1 MHKAKNTNRPSTVP
15 CKPQIMVQHF
25 GPIEKAEITLRP
37 LTIFVGESNTG
48 KTYLS
53 TLIFALHRAFG
64 RQRNGTHLEV
74 FTAELKRCFGVAS
87 VPELIRLS
95 SNSCDKMKIALR
107 CSGNVF
113 HLYASESEIM
123 SEEEAPA
130 ALGFCAEKGQSC
142 AYYLPAGRR
151 GIMQAHEAMATAGQK
166 QILPMA
172 DSGILTDF
180 LKPLV
185 GYQEGN
191 GGASPMQRIA
201 AALEAEVLRGVIERE
216 QGWRGTGPRPTE
228 QVPDAV
234 AMGSLEFQYRPRQAV
249 RGLRLSQASSMVS
262 ELAPLVLFLRS
273 VVRPGD
279 LLIIEEPEAHLHPA
293 AQSQLAFTF
302 ARLVRAGVRV
312 VVTTHSDCFLQ
323 QIGNLIREG
332 ELAGLGEKVGEPQGF
347 LKKREVGVWLF
358 QKGCPV
364 KEIKYNR
371 VDGIEPPEYLDV
383 AEELYN
389 RAAGLQNRLEE
400 TKGGS
405 QFERK

>member
-1 MHKAKNTNRPSTVP
+1 MHKAKNTNRLSKML
-15 CKPQIMVQHF
+15 CKPQIVAEHF
-25 GPIEKAEITLRP
+25 GPIEKAAITLRP

-95 SNSCDKMKIALR
+95 GNSCDKMKIGLR

-113 HLYASESEIM
+113 HLYASESEIR
-123 SEEEAPA
+123 SEGEAPA
-130 ALGFCAEKGQSC
+130 ALGLCTEKGQSC

-166 QILPMA
+166 QNLPMA

-180 LKPLV
+180 LKPIV

-191 GGASPMQRIA
+191 GVANPMQRIA
-201 AALEAEVLRGVIERE
+201 AALEAEVLRGVIE
-216 QGWRGTGPRPTE
+216 PKHP
-228 QVPDAV
+228 VPESV
-234 AMGSLEFQYRPRQAV
+234 AMDSLEFQYRPRQAV

-279 LLIIEEPEAHLHPA
+279 MLIMEEPEAHLHPA

-302 ARLVRAGVRV
+302 ARLVRAGVHV
-312 VVTTHSDCFLQ
+312 VVTTHSDWFLQ
-323 QIGNLIREG
+323 RLGILIREG
-332 ELAGLGEKVGEPQGF
+332 EVMKLGKSVTEPVNW
-347 LKKREVGVWLF
+347 LMKEEVGTWWF
-358 QKGCPV
+358 RRDKPV
-364 KEIKYNR
+364 VEIPFDRAN
-371 VDGIEPPEYLDV
+371 GIEPQDYYDV
-383 AEELYN
+383 ADELYDG
-389 RAAGLQNRLEE
+389 AVELQYLLQEE
-400 TKGGS
+400 EVVS
-405 QFERK
+405 EDE

>member
-1 MHKAKNTNRPSTVP
+1 MHKAKNTNRPSKIL
-15 CKPQIMVQHF
+15 CKPQIVAQDF
-25 GPIEKAEITLRP
+25 GPIEKAAITLRP

-87 VPELIRLS
+87 VRELIRLS
-95 SNSCDKMKIALR
+95 GNSCDKMKIALR

-113 HLYASESEIM
+113 HLHASESEIR
-123 SEEEAPA
+123 SEGEAPA
-130 ALGFCAEKGQSC
+130 ALGLCAEKGQSC

-180 LKPLV
+180 LKPIV

-191 GGASPMQRIA
+191 GVANPMQRIA
-201 AALEAEVLRGVIERE
+201 AALESEVLRGVIE
-216 QGWRGTGPRPTE
+216 PKHP
-228 QVPDAV
+228 VPESV
-234 AMGSLEFQYRPRQAV
+234 AMDSLEFQYRPRQAV

-279 LLIIEEPEAHLHPA
+279 LLIMEEPEAHLHPA

-364 KEIKYNR
+364 EEIKYNR
-371 VDGIEPPEYLDV
+371 IDGIEPPEYLDV

>member
-1 MHKAKNTNRPSTVP
+1 MHKAKNTNRPSKML
-15 CKPQIMVQHF
+15 CKPQIVAQDF
-25 GPIEKAEITLRP
+25 GPIEKAAITLRP

-95 SNSCDKMKIALR
+95 GNSCDKMKIALR

-113 HLYASESEIM
+113 HLYASESEIR
-123 SEEEAPA
+123 SEGEAPA
-130 ALGFCAEKGQSC
+130 ALGLCAEKGQNC

-180 LKPLV
+180 LKPIV
-185 GYQEGN
+185 EYQEGN
-191 GGASPMQRIA
+191 GVANPMQRIA
-201 AALEAEVLRGVIERE
+201 AALEAEVLRGVIE
-216 QGWRGTGPRPTE
+216 PKHP
-228 QVPDAV
+228 VPESV
-234 AMGSLEFQYRPRQAV
+234 AMDSLEFQYRPRQAV

-279 LLIIEEPEAHLHPA
+279 MLIMEEPEAHLHPA

-312 VVTTHSDCFLQ
+312 VVTTHSDWFLQ
-323 QIGNLIREG
+323 RLGILIREG
-332 ELAGLGEKVGEPQGF
+332 EVMKLGKSVTEPVNW
-347 LKKREVGVWLF
+347 LMKEEVGTWWF
-358 QKGCPV
+358 RRDKPV
-364 KEIKYNR
+364 VEIPFDRAN
-371 VDGIEPPEYLDV
+371 GIEPPEYLDV

>member
-1 MHKAKNTNRPSTVP
+1 MHKAKNTNRPSKML
-15 CKPQIMVQHF
+15 CNPQIVAQHF
-25 GPIEKAEITLRP
+25 GPIEKAAITLRP

-95 SNSCDKMKIALR
+95 GNSCDKMKIALR

-113 HLYASESEIM
+113 HLYASESEIR
-123 SEEEAPA
+123 SEGEAPA
-130 ALGFCAEKGQSC
+130 ALGLCAEKGQSC

-180 LKPLV
+180 LKPIV

-191 GGASPMQRIA
+191 GVANPMQRIA
-201 AALEAEVLRGVIERE
+201 AALEAEVLRGVIE
-216 QGWRGTGPRPTE
+216 PKHP
-228 QVPDAV
+228 VPESV
-234 AMGSLEFQYRPRQAV
+234 AMDSLEFQYRPRQAV

-273 VVRPGD
+273 IVRPGD
-279 LLIIEEPEAHLHPA
+279 LLIMEEPEAHLHPA

-312 VVTTHSDCFLQ
+312 VVTTHSDWFLQ
-323 QIGNLIREG
+323 RLGILIREG
-332 ELAGLGEKVGEPQGF
+332 EVMKLGKSVTEPVNW
-347 LKKREVGVWLF
+347 LMKEEVGTWWF
-358 QKGCPV
+358 RRDKPV
-364 KEIKYNR
+364 VEIPFDLAN
-371 VDGIEPPEYLDV
+371 GIEPPEYLDV

-389 RAAGLQNRLEE
+389 RAAGIQNRLEE
-400 TKGGS
+400 MKGGS

>member
-1 MHKAKNTNRPSTVP
+1 MHKAKNTNRPSKML
-15 CKPQIMVQHF
+15 CKPQIVAQHF
-25 GPIEKAEITLRP
+25 GPIEKAAITLRP

-95 SNSCDKMKIALR
+95 GNSCDKMKIGLR

-113 HLYASESEIM
+113 HLYASESEIR
-123 SEEEAPA
+123 SEGEAPA
-130 ALGFCAEKGQSC
+130 ALGLCAEKGQSC

-166 QILPMA
+166 QSLPMA

-180 LKPLV
+180 LKPIV

-191 GGASPMQRIA
+191 GVANPMQRIA
-201 AALEAEVLRGVIERE
+201 AALEAEVLRGVIE
-216 QGWRGTGPRPTE
+216 PKHP
-228 QVPDAV
+228 VPESV
-234 AMGSLEFQYRPRQAV
+234 AMDSLEFQYRPRQAV

-279 LLIIEEPEAHLHPA
+279 MLIMEEPEAHLHPA

-364 KEIKYNR
+364 EEIKYNR
-371 VDGIEPPEYLDV
+371 IDGIEPPEYLDV

>member
-1 MHKAKNTNRPSTVP
+1 MHKAKNTNRPSKML
-15 CKPQIMVQHF
+15 CKPQIVAQDF
-25 GPIEKAEITLRP
+25 GPIEKAAITLRP

-95 SNSCDKMKIALR
+95 GNSCDKMKIALR

-113 HLYASESEIM
+113 HLYASESEIR
-123 SEEEAPA
+123 SEGEAPA
-130 ALGFCAEKGQSC
+130 ALGLCAEKGQSC

-180 LKPLV
+180 LKPIV
-185 GYQEGN
+185 EYQEGN
-191 GGASPMQRIA
+191 GVANPMQRIA
-201 AALEAEVLRGVIERE
+201 AALEAEVLRGVIE
-216 QGWRGTGPRPTE
+216 PKHP
-228 QVPDAV
+228 VPESV
-234 AMGSLEFQYRPRQAV
+234 AMDSLEFQYRPRQAV

-279 LLIIEEPEAHLHPA
+279 MLIMEEPEAHLHPA

-312 VVTTHSDCFLQ
+312 VVTTHSDWFLQ
-323 QIGNLIREG
+323 RLGILIREG
-332 ELAGLGEKVGEPQGF
+332 EVMKLGKSVTEPVNW
-347 LKKREVGVWLF
+347 LMKEEVGTWWF
-358 QKGCPV
+358 RRDKPV
-364 KEIKYNR
+364 VEIPFDRAN
-371 VDGIEPPEYLDV
+371 GIEPPEYLDV

>member
-1 MHKAKNTNRPSTVP
+1 MHKAKNTNRPSKML
-15 CKPQIMVQHF
+15 CKPQIVAQHF
-25 GPIEKAEITLRP
+25 GPIEKAAITLRP

-53 TLIFALHRAFG
+53 TLIFALHRAFE

-95 SNSCDKMKIALR
+95 GNSCDKMKIALR

-113 HLYASESEIM
+113 HLYASESEIR
-123 SEEEAPA
+123 SEGEAPA
-130 ALGFCAEKGQSC
+130 ALGLCAEKGQSC
-142 AYYLPAGRR
+142 AHYLPAGRR

-180 LKPLV
+180 LKPIV

-191 GGASPMQRIA
+191 GVANPMQRIA
-201 AALEAEVLRGVIERE
+201 AALEAEVLRGVIE
-216 QGWRGTGPRPTE
+216 PKHP
-228 QVPDAV
+228 VPEAV
-234 AMGSLEFQYRPRQAV
+234 AMDSLEFQYRPQQAV

-279 LLIIEEPEAHLHPA
+279 MLIMEEPEAHLHPA

-312 VVTTHSDCFLQ
+312 VVTTHSDWFLQ
-323 QIGNLIREG
+323 RLGILIREG
-332 ELAGLGEKVGEPQGF
+332 EVMKLGKSVTEPVNW
-347 LKKREVGVWLF
+347 LMKEEVGTWWF
-358 QKGCPV
+358 RRDKPV
-364 KEIKYNR
+364 VEIPFDRAN
-371 VDGIEPPEYLDV
+371 GIEPQDYYDV
-383 AEELYN
+383 ADELYDG
-389 RAAGLQNRLEE
+389 AVELQYLLQEE
-400 TKGGS
+400 EVVS
-405 QFERK
+405 EDE

>member
-1 MHKAKNTNRPSTVP
+1 MHKAKNTNRPSKML
-15 CKPQIMVQHF
+15 CKPQIVAQHF
-25 GPIEKAEITLRP
+25 GPIEKAAITLRP

-87 VPELIRLS
+87 VRELIRLS
-95 SNSCDKMKIALR
+95 GNSCDKMKIALR

-113 HLYASESEIM
+113 HLYASESEIR
-123 SEEEAPA
+123 SEGEAPA
-130 ALGFCAEKGQSC
+130 ALGLCAEKGQSC

-166 QILPMA
+166 QSLPMA

-180 LKPLV
+180 LKPIV
-185 GYQEGN
+185 EYQEGN
-191 GGASPMQRIA
+191 GVANPMQRIA
-201 AALEAEVLRGVIERE
+201 AALEAEVLRGVIE
-216 QGWRGTGPRPTE
+216 PKHP
-228 QVPDAV
+228 VPESV
-234 AMGSLEFQYRPRQAV
+234 AMDSLEFQYRPRQAV

-279 LLIIEEPEAHLHPA
+279 MLIMEEPEAHLHPA

-302 ARLVRAGVRV
+302 ARLVRAGVHV

-364 KEIKYNR
+364 EEIKYNR
-371 VDGIEPPEYLDV
+371 IDGIEPPEYLDV

>member
-1 MHKAKNTNRPSTVP
+1 MHKAKNTNRPSKML
-15 CKPQIMVQHF
+15 CKPQIVAEHF

-87 VPELIRLS
+87 VRELIRLS
-95 SNSCDKMKIALR
+95 GNSCDKMKIALR

-113 HLYASESEIM
+113 HLYASESEIR
-123 SEEEAPA
+123 SEGEAPA
-130 ALGFCAEKGQSC
+130 ALGLCAEKGQSC

-166 QILPMA
+166 QSLPMA

-180 LKPLV
+180 LKPIV

-191 GGASPMQRIA
+191 GVANPMQRIA
-201 AALEAEVLRGVIERE
+201 AALEAEVLRGVIE
-216 QGWRGTGPRPTE
+216 PKHP
-228 QVPDAV
+228 VPGAV
-234 AMGSLEFQYRPRQAV
+234 AMDSLEFQYRPRQAV

-279 LLIIEEPEAHLHPA
+279 MLIMEEPEAHLHPA

-364 KEIKYNR
+364 EEIKYNR
-371 VDGIEPPEYLDV
+371 IDGIEPPEYLDV

>member
-1 MHKAKNTNRPSTVP
+1 MHKAKNTNRPSKML
-15 CKPQIMVQHF
+15 CKPQIVAQHF
-25 GPIEKAEITLRP
+25 GPIEKAAITLRP

-95 SNSCDKMKIALR
+95 GNSCDKMKIAIR

-113 HLYASESEIM
+113 RLYASESEIR
-123 SEEEAPA
+123 SEGEAPV
-130 ALGFCAEKGQSC
+130 ALGLCAEKGQSC

-166 QILPMA
+166 QNLPMA

-180 LKPLV
+180 LKPIV

-191 GGASPMQRIA
+191 GVANPMQRIA
-201 AALEAEVLRGVIERE
+201 AALEAEVLRGVIE
-216 QGWRGTGPRPTE
+216 PKHP
-228 QVPDAV
+228 VPESV
-234 AMGSLEFQYRPRQAV
+234 AMDSLEFQYRPRQAV

-279 LLIIEEPEAHLHPA
+279 MLIMEEPEAHLHPA

-312 VVTTHSDCFLQ
+312 VVTTHSDWFLQ
-323 QIGNLIREG
+323 RLGILIREG
-332 ELAGLGEKVGEPQGF
+332 EVMKLGKSVTEPVNW
-347 LKKREVGVWLF
+347 LMKEEVGTWWF
-358 QKGCPV
+358 RRDKPV
-364 KEIKYNR
+364 VEIPFDRAN
-371 VDGIEPPEYLDV
+371 GIEPPEYLDV

>member
-1 MHKAKNTNRPSTVP
+1 MHKAKNTNRPSKML
-15 CKPQIMVQHF
+15 CKPQIVAEHF
-25 GPIEKAEITLRP
+25 GPIEKAAITLRP

-87 VPELIRLS
+87 VRELIRLS
-95 SNSCDKMKIALR
+95 GNSCDKMKIGLR

-113 HLYASESEIM
+113 HLYASESEIR
-123 SEEEAPA
+123 SEGEAPA
-130 ALGFCAEKGQSC
+130 ALGLCAEKGQSC

-166 QILPMA
+166 QSLPMA

-180 LKPLV
+180 LKPIV

-191 GGASPMQRIA
+191 GVANPMQRIA
-201 AALEAEVLRGVIERE
+201 AALEAEVLRGVIE
-216 QGWRGTGPRPTE
+216 PKHP
-228 QVPDAV
+228 VPGAV
-234 AMGSLEFQYRPRQAV
+234 AMDSLEFQYRPRQAV
-249 RGLRLSQASSMVS
+249 RGLRLSQASSMVL

-279 LLIIEEPEAHLHPA
+279 MLIMEEPEAHLHPA

-312 VVTTHSDCFLQ
+312 VVTTHSDWFLQ
-323 QIGNLIREG
+323 RLGILIREG
-332 ELAGLGEKVGEPQGF
+332 EVMKLGKSVTEPVNW
-347 LKKREVGVWLF
+347 LMKEEVGTWWF
-358 QKGCPV
+358 RRDKPV
-364 KEIKYNR
+364 VEIPFDRAN
-371 VDGIEPPEYLDV
+371 GIEPPEYLDV

>member
-1 MHKAKNTNRPSTVP
+1 MHKAKNTNRPSKML
-15 CKPQIMVQHF
+15 CKPQIVAQDF
-25 GPIEKAEITLRP
+25 GPIEKAAITLRP

-53 TLIFALHRAFG
+53 TLIFALHRAFE

-87 VPELIRLS
+87 VRELIRLS
-95 SNSCDKMKIALR
+95 GNSCDKMKIGLR

-113 HLYASESEIM
+113 HLHASESEIR
-123 SEEEAPA
+123 SEGEAPA
-130 ALGFCAEKGQSC
+130 ALGLCAEKGQSC

-166 QILPMA
+166 QSLPMA

-180 LKPLV
+180 LKPIV

-191 GGASPMQRIA
+191 GGANPMQRIA
-201 AALEAEVLRGVIERE
+201 AALEAEVLRGVIE
-216 QGWRGTGPRPTE
+216 PKHP
-228 QVPDAV
+228 VPESV
-234 AMGSLEFQYRPRQAV
+234 AMDSLEFQYRPRQAV

-279 LLIIEEPEAHLHPA
+279 LLIMEEPEAHLHPA

-312 VVTTHSDCFLQ
+312 VVTTHSDWFLQ
-323 QIGNLIREG
+323 RLGILIREG
-332 ELAGLGEKVGEPQGF
+332 EVMKLGKSVTEPVNW
-347 LKKREVGVWLF
+347 LMKEEVGTWWF
-358 QKGCPV
+358 RRDKPV
-364 KEIKYNR
+364 VEIPFDRAN
-371 VDGIEPPEYLDV
+371 GIEPQDYYDV
-383 AEELYN
+383 ADELYDG
-389 RAAGLQNRLEE
+389 AVGLQYLLQEE
-400 TKGGS
+400 EVVS
-405 QFERK
+405 EDE

>member
-1 MHKAKNTNRPSTVP
+1 MHKAKNTNRPSKML
-15 CKPQIMVQHF
+15 CKPQIVAEHF

-87 VPELIRLS
+87 VRELIRLS
-95 SNSCDKMKIALR
+95 GNSCDKMKIGLR

-113 HLYASESEIM
+113 HLHASESEIT
-123 SEEEAPA
+123 SEGEAPA
-130 ALGFCAEKGQSC
+130 ALGLCAEKGQSC

-180 LKPLV
+180 LKPIV

-191 GGASPMQRIA
+191 GVANPMQRIA
-201 AALEAEVLRGVIERE
+201 AALEAEVLRGVIE
-216 QGWRGTGPRPTE
+216 PKHP
-228 QVPDAV
+228 VPESV
-234 AMGSLEFQYRPRQAV
+234 AMDSLEFQYRPRQAV

-279 LLIIEEPEAHLHPA
+279 LLIMEEPEAHLHPA

-312 VVTTHSDCFLQ
+312 VVTTHSDWFLQ
-323 QIGNLIREG
+323 RLGILIREG
-332 ELAGLGEKVGEPQGF
+332 EVMKIGKSVTEPVNW
-347 LKKREVGVWLF
+347 LMKEEVGTWWF
-358 QKGCPV
+358 RRDKPV
-364 KEIKYNR
+364 AEIPFDRAN
-371 VDGIEPPEYLDV
+371 GIEPPEYLDV

>member
-1 MHKAKNTNRPSTVP
+1 MHKAKNTNRPSKML
-15 CKPQIMVQHF
+15 CKPQIVAQHF
-25 GPIEKAEITLRP
+25 GPIEKAAITLRP

-87 VPELIRLS
+87 VRELIRLS
-95 SNSCDKMKIALR
+95 GNSCDKMKIALR

-113 HLYASESEIM
+113 RLHASESEIR
-123 SEEEAPA
+123 SEGEAPA
-130 ALGFCAEKGQSC
+130 ALGLCAEKGQSC

-180 LKPLV
+180 LKPIV

-191 GGASPMQRIA
+191 GVANPMQRIA
-201 AALEAEVLRGVIERE
+201 AALEAEVLRGVIE
-216 QGWRGTGPRPTE
+216 PKHP
-228 QVPDAV
+228 VPEAV
-234 AMGSLEFQYRPRQAV
+234 AMDSLEFQYRPRQAV

-279 LLIIEEPEAHLHPA
+279 MLIMEEPEAHLHPA

-312 VVTTHSDCFLQ
+312 VVTTHSDWFLQ
-323 QIGNLIREG
+323 RLGILIREG
-332 ELAGLGEKVGEPQGF
+332 EVMKLGKSVTEPVNW
-347 LKKREVGVWLF
+347 LMKEEVGTWWF
-358 QKGCPV
+358 RRDKPV
-364 KEIKYNR
+364 VEIPFDRAN
-371 VDGIEPPEYLDV
+371 GIEPQDYYDV
-383 AEELYN
+383 ADELYDG
-389 RAAGLQNRLEE
+389 AVELQYLLQEE
-400 TKGGS
+400 EVVS
-405 QFERK
+405 EDE